1 MLLLSNLHGVIIVL
15 KKRGSKG
22 YLLAEV
28 VIEMVLLC
36 GLTSLFFNEQHVL
49 VRHEKE
55 QIEKLRE
62 IDKDLNVSKKM
73 VIEGYEKLS
82 ENERQEIDKYKVY
95 RWDDEKK

>member
-1 MLLLSNLHGVIIVL
+1 MIIVL